1 MNLLEKAM
9 VKKIRLVD
17 SEKAE
22 VKEKSSRDKKTLV
35 NATEPTKIETNED
48 LIELLKSMDWKL
60 WELLQIGQ
68 RLEKVFVPDEES

>member
-1 MNLLEKAM
+1 M

-22 VKEKSSRDKKTLV
+22 VKEKPSKDKKTLV
-35 NATEPTKIETNED
+35 NATTKTETNED

>member
-1 MNLLEKAM
+1 M
-9 VKKIRLVD
+9 VD
-17 SEKAE
+17 SEKAVVSE
-22 VKEKSSRDKKTLV
+22 EKKPKAKKTLA

-68 RLEKVFVPDEES
+68 RLEKVFIPDDTTEDS

>member
-22 VKEKSSRDKKTLV
+22 VKEKPSKDKKTLV
-35 NATEPTKIETNED
+35 NATTKTETNED